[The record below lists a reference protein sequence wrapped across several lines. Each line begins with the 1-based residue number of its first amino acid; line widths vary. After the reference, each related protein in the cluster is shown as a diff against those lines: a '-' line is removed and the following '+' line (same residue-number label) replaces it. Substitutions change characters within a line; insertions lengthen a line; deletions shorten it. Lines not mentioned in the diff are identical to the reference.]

1 MGHIEEHH
9 HLTLCV
15 GGAQEDYNFHT
26 KILGLRSIKKTV
38 LFDGKTPI
46 YHLYYGNYNG
56 DPGTLITTFPLKHS
70 GIAVRRGSGQIKV
83 IQCSVPTG
91 ALDFWAERLKS
102 FGIDSTHTVRFN
114 AGRLEFAHP
123 CGIRYELVGVENDPR
138 PAIVI
143 DGISADVGIR
153 GVHGA
158 TVSVRDRDIMDEFMG
173 QGFGWQKTGDEG
185 GHIQYEG
192 GDGGSGRV
200 IETVHEPDLPQGS
213 WTFGAATVHHCAFTV
228 GSAEEQ
234 QKVKDYLEGI
244 GYTDVSDSKNRNYF
258 HSIYVRTPGG
268 TLFEAAYSVPESFAK
283 DEKLE
288 ALGSE
293 FQLPP
298 WLEDRRQ
305 ELFSSLEKLV
315 Y

>member
-9 HLTLCV
+9 HLTLWV

-91 ALDFWAERLKS
+91 ALDIWAERLKS